1 MSAGEECD
9 AVVRWNILFLHFF
22 SPFPNICSF
31 FFLSFSFYHYYYY
44 SHIYSIPLY
53 LYLRVSRDVVLSLF
67 AGRGERSF
75 GRSNKKKKKIHPFEP
90 YGKEIR
96 KRKRDGVSVGTSSS
110 RLRVLSG
117 HGNGCQLFFSF
128 PPLRASSNFLLP
140 FSLTLSPSFSRPS
153 AWIPFDREEGSYISS
168 PL

>member
-1 MSAGEECD
+1 MLLSDG
-9 AVVRWNILFLHFF
+9 IFYFYISSLL
-22 SPFPNICSF
+22 SPIFVP
-31 FFLSFSFYHYYYY
+31 FSFYHFLF
-44 SHIYSIPLY
+44 IIIIIIIPIFIPFHY
-53 LYLRVSRDVVLSLF
+53 TYYLRVSRDVVLSLF

-140 FSLTLSPSFSRPS
+140 FSLTLSLSFSRPS

>member
-1 MSAGEECD
+1 MSTGKECD

-31 FFLSFSFYHYYYY
+31 FFLSFSFYHYYY

-75 GRSNKKKKKIHPFEP
+75 EEVIRRKKKIHPFEP